1 MENKKTRRE
10 LREWIKILT
19 DHRVI
24 TTTDGDNIIKYS
36 ELPENKDNIEYNQYM
51 INPAEIFNTFYWDTT
66 PEWEGLEYW
75 QEVANR
81 VSDSFVSK
89 ALTILGDM
97 YAPVIIPDYKLTLQT
112 AMAFGKNN
120 GFEVDPDD
128 IDLLVACHLLY
139 IVDDYELGIFLRIL
153 PTDVFLI
160 KEAIKIV
167 TTKFPDYV
175 IG

>member
-10 LREWIKILT
+10 LHEWIKILS

-24 TTTDGDNIIKYS
+24 TTLDGISIIGYS
-36 ELPENKDNIEYNQYM
+36 ELPDNKNNIEYNQFM
-51 INPAEIFNTFYWDTT
+51 VNPSEIFNTFYWDTT
-66 PEWEGLEYW
+66 SEGLGYW
-75 QEVANR
+75 HTIANK
-81 VSDSFVSK
+81 VSDSFVAK

-97 YAPVIIPDYKLTLQT
+97 YAPVILPDYKLTLQT
-112 AMAFGKNN
+112 AKAFGKNN
-120 GFEVDPDD
+120 GFEVDPYD

-139 IVDDYELGIFLRIL
+139 IVEDYELGIFLRIL

-160 KEAIKIV
+160 REAIKIV

-175 IG
+175 VC